1 MPPCLRFLLSR
12 LHGVEALFQKNK
24 LNFRAKVKGRVGVP
38 EAIRERPWLLIPAH
52 KQRTYLQLST
62 FRMVSQAKD
71 PGGESGKSQNRKNQF
86 RCALCGEGSSF
97 LVRQQHDVIGF
108 WRALKCDPRSD
119 PELSLRVLD
128 SHVPMTWG

>member
-1 MPPCLRFLLSR
+1 MPPCLRFLLSQ
-12 LHGVEALFQKNK
+12 LHGVGALFQKNK
-24 LNFRAKVKGRVGVP
+24 LNSRAKVKRRGGVP
-38 EAIRERPWLLIPAH
+38 EAIHDRPLLYIPAL
-52 KQRTYLQLST
+52 KQRTYSQLST
-62 FRMVSQAKD
+62 VRMVSQAKD
-71 PGGESGKSQNRKNQF
+71 PGGESEKSQNRKNQF

-97 LVRQQHDVIGF
+97 SMRQHDVIGF